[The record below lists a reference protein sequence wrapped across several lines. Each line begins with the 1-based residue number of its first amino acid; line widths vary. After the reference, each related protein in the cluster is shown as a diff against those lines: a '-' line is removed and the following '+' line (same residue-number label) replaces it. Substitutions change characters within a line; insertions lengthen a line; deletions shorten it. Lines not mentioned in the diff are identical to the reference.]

1 MKQQP
6 DSQRLDIVQLIAQH
20 QSGVWRY
27 LRVIGCEATL
37 ADDITQETF
46 LKLYN
51 SEFEQLSDAATASYL
66 RRIAFNLYISYQR
79 RAGRT
84 VLVDDIS
91 ALDTTWQ
98 RWAGSDNGDGV
109 IEKLNKCMEF
119 LADRAREA
127 LHLRFSKQRSRKEI
141 AQSLD
146 ITEHGARNLMQ
157 RAKAQLK
164 DCVEGKINS
173 ENNIADSE

>member
-1 MKQQP
+1 M
-6 DSQRLDIVQLIAQH
+6 DIVQLISQH

-66 RRIAFNLYISYQR
+66 RKIAFNLYISYQR

-109 IEKLNKCMEF
+109 IEKLNECMEF

-127 LHLRFSKQRSRKEI
+127 LQLRFREQQSRKEI

-173 ENNIADSE
+173 ENNDVDPE

>member
-6 DSQRLDIVQLIAQH
+6 DSQKLDIVQLISQH

-27 LRVIGCEATL
+27 LRVIGCEASL

-46 LKLYN
+46 LKLFN

-66 RRIAFNLYISYQR
+66 RKVAFNLYISYQR

-84 VLVDDIS
+84 VLVEDVS
-91 ALDTTWQ
+91 LLDTTWQ

-109 IEKLNKCMEF
+109 IEKLNECMEF
-119 LADRAREA
+119 LADRARTA
-127 LHLRFSKQRSRKEI
+127 LQLRFREKRSRKDI
-141 AQSLD
+141 AKSLE

-157 RAKAQLK
+157 RAKAQLR
-164 DCVEGKINS
+164 DCVEGKIES
-173 ENNIADSE
+173 ENSTD

>member
-79 RAGRT
+79 RAGRR

-127 LHLRFSKQRSRKEI
+127 LHLRFSEQRSRKEI